1 MAGRKL
7 STVVVYCISQPN
19 ELKREI
25 KKKTGGA
32 KQKSWGAMAHP
43 GFPLES
49 PLTLLFDYPGQRAR
63 LPKTLQNVI
72 FLKTSFCLTFCYMFH
87 KF

>member
-1 MAGRKL
+1 MTLNGKLRKKL
-7 STVVVYCISQPN
+7 
-19 ELKREI
+19 
-25 KKKTGGA
+25 GGPS
-32 KQKSWGAMAHP
+32 KNLGGAMAHP
-43 GFPLES
+43 GSPLES

-87 KF
+87 KFELVQNVRSSPKVLCL